1 MEKNNGI
8 IKTSLRLFVICF
20 TTTILL
26 AGVNL
31 LTKDK
36 IKENNEKKFQE
47 SCREVIEAEYFT
59 VVDLSSYKKGAEGA
73 LAFSSDGEVLGLCV
87 KQTVKGYNSGLVIM
101 TGVLSDGNTIS
112 GIDIIEHSET
122 PGFGALADTPEFTA
136 QFKGISSPF
145 SYEKEGGEIKAITG
159 ATKTSTGIKKCVNES
174 VIIAGAYF
182 EKEGKTGE
190 NS

>member
-8 IKTSLRLFVICF
+8 AKTSLRLFIICF
-20 TTTILL
+20 VSTILL

-47 SCREVIEAEYFT
+47 SCNAVIEAESFAL
-59 VVDLSSYKKGAEGA
+59 VDLSSYKEGVEGA

-87 KQTVKGYNSGLVIM
+87 KQSVKGYNSGLVIM
-101 TGVLSDGNTIS
+101 TGVLADGNTIS

-122 PGFGALADTPEFTA
+122 PGFGALADSPDFTG

-145 SYEKEGGEIKAITG
+145 SYEKEGGNIKAITG

-174 VIIAGAYF
+174 VIIAKSYF
-182 EKEGKTGE
+182 EKEGNKGE
-190 NS
+190 SS